1 MPTDDS
7 KINKLFIL
15 LGDEK
20 IEFEKIKPINLDS
33 ECEEAPEFLRSY
45 AEFEATITGKNKK
58 SAELFNQMDK
68 ADSGMMKIEVS
79 SVCDGTLIF
88 AAWLIQALQRMGATN
103 IKVRTENVENPD
115 PAWMSCRFVA
125 TGIVWNTNNYRKMHG
140 IPIKRRAA
148 K

>member
-125 TGIVWNTNNYRKMHG
+125 TGIVWNTNNFMKMHG
-140 IPIKRRAA
+140 IPMKRR
-148 K
+148 KQR